1 MLEIFGKAIIS
12 FIEKELVEAAPHIE
26 QLLLEQVG
34 LLAESL
40 MEFINGKAESLAPV
54 EEAKAI
60 EDKSH
65 E

>member
-54 EEAKAI
+54 EEAKSV